1 MKETNPD
8 EFYNLAVIKPL
19 VVLGDILFALLD
31 TFLYGLTFAIHPV
44 LRWVGGRN
52 RKIQNGNIEFYLL
65 YMVVAIAILLG
76 VNLLFV

>member
-1 MKETNPD
+1 
-8 EFYNLAVIKPL
+8 
-19 VVLGDILFALLD
+19 LL
-31 TFLYGLTFAIHPV
+31 LYGLTFAVHPV
-44 LRWVGGRN
+44 LRWVGGQN